1 MIREIVESY
10 GEIAISRQTASYAI
24 NNKLDEAITIE
35 NEVVVGLVK
44 LDVNM
49 CGIVYTPIDL
59 VQKIL
64 GLIPDKYFSD
74 PELKWLDV
82 GAGTGAFSCV
92 LYCKLYEGLRGVISD
107 HGERHHHIIT
117 KMMYMVENYP
127 VHIVK
132 LQQIFGLNANIIDK
146 DFLSGEIAS
155 HAIIKKCGEISP
167 HAIIKN
173 SKNVAKPIKNNK
185 NVVLGQDPI
194 KNVVW
199 GQDPMQDPIP
209 TFDFIIG
216 NPPYNTGGK
225 IKTPTNKNASK
236 KEDGVAAYVEFVKK
250 SLKMLRYGGFLN
262 MIIPNI
268 WMKPDK
274 AGLYNLLTG
283 LNIMKLCCLS
293 AGQTNRVFKY
303 QAQTPTSF
311 FLIENVEDPNNGYKR
326 IQILDMDK
334 NVAWGQDPSSYADKN
349 VVWGQ
354 DPIPFATT
362 RYRMLQNWPI
372 PCHSAC
378 IVNRLIKYVEKPEIG
393 HLSYY
398 KTNGCSKNISVVC
411 ENDKDD
417 SHKYCNIK
425 TCYIGEGLKPFLIY
439 NWSCKPCPY
448 YGVPKLVLAHKMY
461 GFPYLDISG
470 EYGISTRD
478 NYVISGQ
485 DYSVDELREIGA
497 FLSTRFALY
506 IFSTCNY
513 RMRYLERYAF
523 YFIPAIT
530 RIEGFPKLEK
540 IKDRAER
547 DTKIYDFFRL
557 VMEERAIIENGF
569 KDYQFFL

>member
-1 MIREIVESY
+1 
-10 GEIAISRQTASYAI
+10 
-24 NNKLDEAITIE
+24 
-35 NEVVVGLVK
+35 
-44 LDVNM
+44 
-49 CGIVYTPIDL
+49 
-59 VQKIL
+59 
-64 GLIPDKYFSD
+64 
-74 PELKWLDV
+74 
-82 GAGTGAFSCV
+82 
-92 LYCKLYEGLRGVISD
+92 
-107 HGERHHHIIT
+107 
-117 KMMYMVENYP
+117 
-127 VHIVK
+127 
-132 LQQIFGLNANIIDK
+132 
-146 DFLSGEIAS
+146 
-155 HAIIKKCGEISP
+155 
-167 HAIIKN
+167 
-173 SKNVAKPIKNNK
+173 
-185 NVVLGQDPI
+185 
-194 KNVVW
+194 
-199 GQDPMQDPIP
+199 
-209 TFDFIIG
+209 
-216 NPPYNTGGK
+216 
-225 IKTPTNKNASK
+225 
-236 KEDGVAAYVEFVKK
+236 
-250 SLKMLRYGGFLN
+250 MLRYGGFLN

-293 AGQTNRVFKY
+293 AGQTNRAFKY

-326 IQILDMDK
+326 IQILDIDK

-349 VVWGQ
+349 VAWGQDPASYADKNVAWGQDPMSYADKNVVWGQ
-354 DPIPFATT
+354 DPMSYADKNVAWGQDPTS
-362 RYRMLQNWPI
+362 YRMLQNWPI

-378 IVNRLIKYVEKPEIG
+378 IVNRLIKYVEKPDIG
-393 HLSYY
+393 HLLFY
-398 KTNGCSKNISVVC
+398 KTNGCSKNISVVS

-448 YGVPKLVLAHKMY
+448 YGVPKLVLSHKMY

>member
-1 MIREIVESY
+1 MIREIVENVVDS
-10 GEIAISRQTASYAI
+10 IAIK
-24 NNKLDEAITIE
+24 NKLEEVLTIK
-35 NEVVVGLVK
+35 NVVWGQDPIK
-44 LDVNM
+44 RDVAK
-49 CGIVYTPIDL
+49 CGIVYTPIEL
-59 VQKIL
+59 VEKII
-64 GLIPDKYFSD
+64 GLIPDRYFSD

-92 LYCKLYEGLRGVISD
+92 VYSRLYVGLKGVISD
-107 HGERHHHIIT
+107 HGERHNHIIT
-117 KMMYMVENYP
+117 KMLYMVENYP

-132 LQQIFGLNANIIDK
+132 LREIFGENANIIDK
-146 DFLSGEIAS
+146 DFLSGEIA
-155 HAIIKKCGEISP
+155 P

-173 SKNVAKPIKNNK
+173 CKNVA
-185 NVVLGQDPI
+185 
-194 KNVVW
+194 W
-199 GQDPMQDPIP
+199 GQNPIP

-225 IKTPTNKNASK
+225 IKTPTDKNASK

-283 LNIMKLCCLS
+283 LNIVKLCCLS
-293 AGQTNRVFKY
+293 AGETNREFRY

-311 FLIENVEDPNNGYKR
+311 FLIENIDDLNDGYKT
-326 IQILDMDK
+326 IPIID
-334 NVAWGQDPSSYADKN
+334 

-354 DPIPFATT
+354 DPTPYAINK
-362 RYRMLQNWPI
+362 YRLLQNWPI
-372 PCHSAC
+372 PCHGVS
-378 IVNRLIKYVEKPEIG
+378 IVNRLIRYVEKSDIG
-393 HLSYY
+393 HLLFY
-398 KTNGCSKNISVVC
+398 KTNGCSKMTRIS
-411 ENDKDD
+411 DKKGFDIEGQLD
-417 SHKYCNIK
+417 KSFRYCNIK
-425 TCYIGEGLKPFLIY
+425 TCYIDKEDGITPYLVT
-439 NWSCKPCPY
+439 NWSDRPCPY
-448 YGVPKLVLAHKMY
+448 YRVPKLILAHKMY

-485 DYSVDELREIGA
+485 DYTIDELREIGA

-530 RIEGFPKLEK
+530 RIDGFPKLAK
-540 IKDRAER
+540 IKDQYYR
-547 DTKIYDFFRL
+547 DKKIYEFFKIS
-557 VMEERAIIENGF
+557 MEERQIIENGF
-569 KDYQFFL
+569 KEYRFFL

>member
-1 MIREIVESY
+1 MIREIVESS
-10 GEIAISRQTASYAI
+10 GEIDGEISISRQTASYAI
-24 NNKLDEAITIE
+24 ENVKNVVWGHDPIE
-35 NEVVVGLVK
+35 R
-44 LDVNM
+44 DVNM

-107 HGERHHHIIT
+107 SDKRHHHIIT

-146 DFLSGEIAS
+146 DFLSGEIVS
-155 HAIIKKCGEISP
+155 HAISG
-167 HAIIKN
+167 
-173 SKNVAKPIKNNK
+173 
-185 NVVLGQDPI
+185 VVLGHDPI

-199 GQDPMQDPIP
+199 GQDPMQDPMHDPIP

-293 AGQTNRVFKY
+293 AGQTCRAFKY
-303 QAQTPTSF
+303 KAQTPTSF
-311 FLIENVEDPNNGYKR
+311 FLIENVEDPNDGYKR
-326 IQILDMDK
+326 IQILDIDK
-334 NVAWGQDPSSYADKN
+334 NVVWGQDPSSYADKN
-349 VVWGQ
+349 VVLGQDPMSYADKNVAWGQ
-354 DPIPFATT
+354 DPTS
-362 RYRMLQNWPI
+362 YRMLQNWPI
-372 PCHSAC
+372 PCHG
-378 IVNRLIKYVEKPEIG
+378 ITVVNRLIKYVEKPEIG
-393 HLSYY
+393 HLLFY

-448 YGVPKLVLAHKMY
+448 YGVPKLVLSHKMY

>member
-1 MIREIVESY
+1 
-10 GEIAISRQTASYAI
+10 
-24 NNKLDEAITIE
+24 
-35 NEVVVGLVK
+35 
-44 LDVNM
+44 
-49 CGIVYTPIDL
+49 
-59 VQKIL
+59 
-64 GLIPDKYFSD
+64 
-74 PELKWLDV
+74 
-82 GAGTGAFSCV
+82 
-92 LYCKLYEGLRGVISD
+92 
-107 HGERHHHIIT
+107 
-117 KMMYMVENYP
+117 
-127 VHIVK
+127 
-132 LQQIFGLNANIIDK
+132 
-146 DFLSGEIAS
+146 
-155 HAIIKKCGEISP
+155 
-167 HAIIKN
+167 
-173 SKNVAKPIKNNK
+173 
-185 NVVLGQDPI
+185 
-194 KNVVW
+194 
-199 GQDPMQDPIP
+199 
-209 TFDFIIG
+209 
-216 NPPYNTGGK
+216 
-225 IKTPTNKNASK
+225 
-236 KEDGVAAYVEFVKK
+236 
-250 SLKMLRYGGFLN
+250 
-262 MIIPNI
+262 
-268 WMKPDK
+268 MKPDK

-293 AGQTNRVFKY
+293 AGQTNRAFKY

-311 FLIENVEDPNNGYKR
+311 FLIENVEDPNDGYKR

-354 DPIPFATT
+354 DPMSYADKNVAWGQDPTS
-362 RYRMLQNWPI
+362 YRMLQNWPI

-393 HLSYY
+393 HLLFY

-411 ENDKDD
+411 DNDKDD

-439 NWSCKPCPY
+439 NWSGKPCPY
-448 YGVPKLVLAHKMY
+448 YGVPKLVLSHKMY